1 MRLMERESNLGEEHR
16 RLVTRELSKILDE
29 LQNEQQPSAGRIKRW
44 LARAK
49 TVVDVGKLGAEA
61 ASVAKNVFESFQ
73 VQ

>member
-16 RLVTRELSKILDE
+16 RLVTREPSKILDE

-61 ASVAKNVFESFQ
+61 SEIPSFCYMK
-73 VQ
+73 